1 LKEEMTMS
9 KLHIRKDDTVVV
21 ISGNSKGTVGKVIA
35 TSPEEGKVM
44 VQGANIVSKHQKA
57 RKQGETSTI
66 VKTEAAMYAS
76 KVMLV
81 CPKCNKG
88 VRVKHNVTK
97 NADGKRVVTRIC
109 AKCGAEI

>member
-1 LKEEMTMS
+1 MS

-97 NADGKRVVTRIC
+97 TAAGKRVVTRIC
-109 AKCGAEI
+109 ATCGAEI